1 MLGLTEKA
9 TIFILRF
16 SEWVQLHLVGAKI
29 STYCVARV
37 PITDSALLP
46 HCLSSARRQGCRDE
60 NDQVVHSFHRK
71 RIFHGKTWSAVGGKT
86 INWRNV
92 EIFSFFHTRDSCMII
107 LMNSG
112 HWD

>member
-46 HCLSSARRQGCRDE
+46 HCLSSADV
-60 NDQVVHSFHRK
+60 NLHSFNQLVDK
-71 RIFHGKTWSAVGGKT
+71 GAGMKT
-86 INWRNV
+86 IRL
-92 EIFSFFHTRDSCMII
+92 STRFTEKGYSMAK
-107 LMNSG
+107 LG
-112 HWD
+112 QPLEVKL